1 MGCAPLPAPSAIE
14 GRGGPGCRRPGIGLQ
29 TLTAASAIITMRRA
43 SAPRSKA
50 RGCRAR
56 RMSRGRCRR
65 CRAATGGRSDSR
77 PFGCRRVPIAPRPPR
92 AARRAGRAAGVGIA
106 QPVKIDGRI
115 NSGRVQAALSGR
127 CCSDATSAEK
137 QTRAA
142 GLSRDTLSDE
152 IASVWR
158 QYVNTAWRDLP
169 LLLDRTRSVPTS
181 GLKSSTVIAASS
193 P

>member
-1 MGCAPLPAPSAIE
+1 
-14 GRGGPGCRRPGIGLQ
+14 
-29 TLTAASAIITMRRA
+29 
-43 SAPRSKA
+43 
-50 RGCRAR
+50 
-56 RMSRGRCRR
+56 
-65 CRAATGGRSDSR
+65 
-77 PFGCRRVPIAPRPPR
+77 
-92 AARRAGRAAGVGIA
+92 
-106 QPVKIDGRI
+106 VKIDGRI